1 MKIEI
6 RHYGR
11 IRNGEVIYDIP
22 TLYQQQLLELEG
34 KDIVMT
40 LKKRHEKPSRSQYN
54 YYRGAIL
61 VACHKSD
68 QFKHFDNKDEIHET
82 YFAPKFLSY
91 KKLVHIEGQRPY
103 EVTLVRSLTELS
115 KEEVSEFLERVLADL
130 ANNEIE
136 CPEPEDYYNKYYE
149 KWMQN

>member
-11 IRNGEVIYDIP
+11 VRDGVVIYDIP
-22 TLYQQQLLELEG
+22 ALYDQQLRELEG

-40 LKKRHEKPSRSQYN
+40 IKKRHEKPSRSQYN

-61 VACHKSD
+61 VACHKSEK
-68 QFKHFDNKDEIHET
+68 FKHFDNKDDIHEA

-91 KKLVHIEGQRPY
+91 KKLVRIDNQKPY
-103 EVTLVRSLTELS
+103 EVPLVRSLAELS
-115 KEEVSEFLERVLADL
+115 KEEISEFLERVLADL
-130 ANNEIE
+130 AENDIE
-136 CPEPEDYYNKYYE
+136 CPAPEDYYNKYYE
-149 KWMQN
+149 K